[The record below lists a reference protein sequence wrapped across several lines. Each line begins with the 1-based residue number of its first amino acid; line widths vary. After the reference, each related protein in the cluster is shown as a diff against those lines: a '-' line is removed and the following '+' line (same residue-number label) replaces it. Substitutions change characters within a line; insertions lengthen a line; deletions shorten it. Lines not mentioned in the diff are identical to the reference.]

1 MNKKIKVL
9 VVDDSAFMRQSIS
22 FLLKEEPEIEVVG
35 TAKNGKEA
43 VEKVK
48 QLNPDVVT
56 LDVEMPVMN
65 GLEALEI
72 IMKEAPTS
80 VIMFS
85 SLTSEGAEATLK
97 ALELGAVD
105 FLAKDNATTHS
116 TLEKIRNE
124 LISKIKNFANKRSI
138 TQRLASIR
146 RRPGGFT
153 KTTTQAAPVSSG
165 DKEKEVL
172 SKNFKAIAIGISTG
186 GPLTLNKVIPFIP
199 AEIKLPIFIV
209 QHMPPN
215 FTASLAKRLNSAS
228 KVEVKEAEDG
238 EEIRGGVVYVA
249 KGGIHMNFVKH
260 STGKVT
266 IRLNPQP
273 ANSLH
278 KPSVDEM
285 VSSAVDAY
293 GNDLLGIIMTG
304 MGKDGLEGIKKLKA
318 KRGYAVAQDKESCV
332 VYGMPKAIVDAG
344 LADVIAPIEKITE
357 IITKVGLK

>member
-1 MNKKIKVL
+1 MERKIKVL

-22 FLLKEEPEIEVVG
+22 FLLKEEPQIEVVG
-35 TAKNGKEA
+35 TARNGKEA

-48 QLNPDVVT
+48 ALNPDVVT

-72 IMKEAPTS
+72 IMKESPTS

-85 SLTSEGAEATLK
+85 SLTSEGAEATIK

-105 FLAKDNATTHS
+105 FLAKDNATTNT
-116 TLEKIRNE
+116 TLQKIRNE
-124 LISKIKNFANKRSI
+124 LIAKIKQFANRKSV
-138 TQRLASIR
+138 TSRLARITR
-146 RRPGGFT
+146 RSAQPP
-153 KTTTQAAPVSSG
+153 KEEQVHVSSADG
-165 DKEKEVL
+165 EK
-172 SKNFKAIAIGISTG
+172 KIYGKYFKAIAIGISTG
-186 GPLTLNKVIPFIP
+186 GPLTLNKVIPFI
-199 AEIKLPIFIV
+199 EGNLKLPIFIV

-215 FTASLAKRLNSAS
+215 FTASLARRLDAAS

-238 EEIRGGVVYVA
+238 EEVKGGVVYIA
-249 KGGIHMNFVKH
+249 KGGIHMNFAKK
-260 STGKVT
+260 STGKVY
-266 IRLNPQP
+266 IRLNPEP

-285 VSSAVDAY
+285 VSSAVDVY

-304 MGKDGLEGIKKLKA
+304 MGKDGLLGIRKLKS
-318 KRGYAVAQDKESCV
+318 KNGFAVAQNKESCV
-332 VYGMPKAIVDAG
+332 VYGMPKAIVDEN

-357 IITKVGLK
+357 IINKVGTK